1 MDSPEKRPRLAFV
14 LPAMAAGGMEQV
26 TLATMQALSDQGYAV
41 DLVLER
47 RLGPYLSRV
56 PDSAGLFGLAKGS
69 KWSAYAA
76 LIRARPRDG
85 LTQLARMLFHRV
97 NYVPLRRVRS
107 LAAYLRER
115 EPDIIFVSHG
125 RMPILAL
132 WARAIAGVLSSR
144 LVIIEHS
151 TLSRWLEVFTD
162 EPARHRQWQYRVQL
176 ARQFYPQADGIVAV
190 SDGVGDDLARTL
202 ALSPRVITTIYNPVV
217 GPDLRAAAQQ
227 PFAHPWFADGQP
239 PVLLAVGRLV
249 REKNFSALIEAFA
262 YIRQQRPARLLIL
275 GEGEQRPYLE
285 AQIERYGLIDDVA
298 MPGWADNPYVYMRHS
313 AVFVLC
319 SLFEG
324 LGIVLVEAM
333 ACGCPVVATDCPSG
347 PREVLD
353 GGRHGLLVPMNDTQA
368 LADAIMTR
376 LDTPCD
382 TAALQAR
389 AEDFSI
395 EKGAATYRALI
406 DDLLAG
412 KTSMEPV
419 TGLSQR

>member
-1 MDSPEKRPRLAFV
+1 MDCPEQRCRLAFV

-47 RLGPYLSRV
+47 RHGPYLSRV
-56 PDSAGLFGLAKGS
+56 PDSVGLFGLTKGS
-69 KWSAYAA
+69 KWSAYAS

-85 LTQLARMLFHRV
+85 LTQLARMLFHRA

-107 LAAYLRER
+107 LATYLRER
-115 EPDIIFVSHG
+115 QPDVIFVAHG

-132 WARAIAGVLSSR
+132 WARAIAGASSR
-144 LVIIEHS
+144 LVIVEHS

-162 EPARHRQWQYRVQL
+162 EPARHRQWHYRVQL
-176 ARQFYPQADGIVAV
+176 ARQFYPQADGIIAV
-190 SDGVGDDLARTL
+190 SDGVGDDLAETL
-202 ALSPRVITTIYNPVV
+202 ALPRTAITTIYNPVV
-217 GPDLRAAAQQ
+217 GPELRASASQ
-227 PFAHPWFADGQP
+227 PLSHPWFADGQP

-262 YIRQQRPARLLIL
+262 HVRQQRRARLLIL

-285 AQIERYGLIDDVA
+285 AQIERAGLTDDVA

-313 AVFVLC
+313 AAFVLC

-324 LGIVLVEAM
+324 LGIVLAEAM
-333 ACGCPVVATDCPSG
+333 ACGCPIIATDCPSG

-368 LADAIMTR
+368 LADAIMAR
-376 LDTPCD
+376 LDTPYEK
-382 TAALQAR
+382 AALQAR

-395 EKGAATYRALI
+395 EKGTATYRGLI
-406 DDLLAG
+406 GDLLAD
-412 KTSMEPV
+412 KAS
-419 TGLSQR
+419 TG